1 MGYTWLDAEIPT
13 SLESCHMAHSTSH
26 SAQKSCMQRYPS
38 GKENAA
44 FDPRNFQLSEVTEEQ
59 RRGASHQFAFLKG
72 DEALWLSEQ
81 PGELHL

>member
-1 MGYTWLDAEIPT
+1 
-13 SLESCHMAHSTSH
+13 
-26 SAQKSCMQRYPS
+26 MQRYPS